1 MTNIFRTLIG
11 LTRGLQG
18 AVKSGGGVEA
28 IAAVID
34 EYKLTE
40 EEIFNAEL
48 EYERELTKRLQADMQ
63 SDSWLSKSVRPLGFM
78 IWTVM
83 ILAIIITDGN
93 LGSFQINKAYLPLIE
108 TTYTAFITF
117 YIGSRGIE
125 KAVRVWGKGDN
136 RKQQ

>member
-1 MTNIFRTLIG
+1 MNKIFRTLIG
-11 LTRGLQG
+11 LTKGLQG

-28 IAAVID
+28 IAAIID

-117 YIGSRGIE
+117 YIGSRGVE
-125 KAVRVWGKGDN
+125 KAVRVWSKSDKRSN
-136 RKQQ
+136 

>member
-1 MTNIFRTLIG
+1 MNKIALLLRS
-11 LTRGLQG
+11 LTGGVQN
-18 AVKSGGGVEA
+18 AIKNGGGIEA
-28 IAAVID
+28 VAKIID

-117 YIGSRGIE
+117 YIGSRGVE
-125 KAVRVWGKGDN
+125 KAVRVWSKSDK
-136 RKQQ
+136 RK

>member
-1 MTNIFRTLIG
+1 MNKIALLLRS
-11 LTRGLQG
+11 LTGGVQN
-18 AVKSGGGVEA
+18 AIKNGGGIEA
-28 IAAVID
+28 VAKIID

-78 IWTVM
+78 IWTIM

-117 YIGSRGIE
+117 YIGSRGVE
-125 KAVRVWGKGDN
+125 KAVRVWSKSDK
-136 RKQQ
+136 RKQ

>member
-1 MTNIFRTLIG
+1 MNKVFGILRA
-11 LTRGLQG
+11 LTKGIDSTI
-18 AVKSGGGVEA
+18 KSGGGLEA
-28 IAAVID
+28 IAKLVD

-40 EEIFNAEL
+40 EEIFSAEV
-48 EYERELTKRLQADMQ
+48 EYEKELTKRLQADMQ

-93 LGSFQINKAYLPLIE
+93 LYTFSINKAYLPLIE

-125 KAVRVWGKGDN
+125 KAVRVWKKDDN
-136 RKQQ
+136 RK